1 MATYVEITQA
11 DGSIKIKAV
20 CRIWKDG
27 KQISQSKTFKTRL
40 EAERWAGTVE
50 LVMKREKVKE
60 ELSGAIKK
68 LEQRDETDDD
78 YRSLKTIGEFVGEF
92 QTALDHFE
100 VLSNQTFLMLRS
112 DTIEKFFEERG
123 REGASSAELLFEA
136 ELLYSIFR
144 YRDEIDNKRS
154 ANLVQMAITSL
165 RTRGLM
171 D

>member
-1 MATYVEITQA
+1 MTRRASINTLKIYFTALHQRFEETLPEI
-11 DGSIKIKAV
+11 
-20 CRIWKDG
+20 
-27 KQISQSKTFKTRL
+27 
-40 EAERWAGTVE
+40 
-50 LVMKREKVKE
+50 
-60 ELSGAIKK
+60 
-68 LEQRDETDDD
+68 
-78 YRSLKTIGEFVGEF
+78 KTIGEFVGEF